1 MEWNIYKDWLDPV
14 LYRQMVSMI
23 YQLSSNADKE
33 AFLKQERENS
43 LFYGICEHSMEEE
56 YNLHYP
62 GEVLERMKERRTMT
76 KPVYRALGLALAGT
90 SCIQETCMFNGTQKS
105 GFWKQFGK
113 VLGEK
118 DLCYLAVRCLLATK
132 DRKLWVDALHQYPY
146 EKVEEMIFILS
157 VFPESDTLWQKLKG
171 KIAACFGRERRL
183 SVYED
188 WHFYAWIAM
197 KYEKRLKND
206 RTKET
211 AVLKQVVKLSQTN
224 AANANGALEEQLIK
238 NGYKKEEVIFLNGIL
253 TGARRYLDPNSL
265 TAEKIAVRVLKTFLP
280 GEKMYPDVVYELCET
295 FLRKYDCFPVRLG
308 GQEKIQNCLYGM
320 KVENVRTFLTLFPFR
335 KNGMK
340 EWHYINLNQE
350 KWHCLAAQLKE
361 EEFEKCVNDTL
372 RNGTFEKP
380 ELESYL
386 AAYQKL
392 TGREYVEIF
401 WKKIDYDLRH
411 VFHLLSENE
420 ILDAVGLMKQFL
432 KEYREMRNKE
442 PDQDAFEPIPFI
454 GEADTGENQTG
465 EAEKVFGEKWDSMLY
480 YLKADILV
488 TWALENAIETSDSMR
503 SRGYG
508 LKGRTAFSIYHF
520 TRKDKYVLG
529 MMIGL
534 SAIFTGGCIKGAAYA
549 SYDPRILL
557 AGFTIQGYA
566 APVSVSPLLALLTYL
581 CFAAFCFLP
590 VLLDVTETIRF
601 SYSRRK
607 ETADLEM
614 TYQKIYQT
622 LEQEGTDR

>member
-132 DRKLWVDALHQYPY
+132 DRRLWVDALHQYPY

-206 RTKET
+206 RW
-211 AVLKQVVKLSQTN
+211 
-224 AANANGALEEQLIK
+224 
-238 NGYKKEEVIFLNGIL
+238 F
-253 TGARRYLDPNSL
+253 
-265 TAEKIAVRVLKTFLP
+265 
-280 GEKMYPDVVYELCET
+280 
-295 FLRKYDCFPVRLG
+295 
-308 GQEKIQNCLYGM
+308 
-320 KVENVRTFLTLFPFR
+320 
-335 KNGMK
+335 
-340 EWHYINLNQE
+340 
-350 KWHCLAAQLKE
+350 
-361 EEFEKCVNDTL
+361 
-372 RNGTFEKP
+372 
-380 ELESYL
+380 
-386 AAYQKL
+386 
-392 TGREYVEIF
+392 
-401 WKKIDYDLRH
+401 
-411 VFHLLSENE
+411 
-420 ILDAVGLMKQFL
+420 
-432 KEYREMRNKE
+432 
-442 PDQDAFEPIPFI
+442 
-454 GEADTGENQTG
+454 
-465 EAEKVFGEKWDSMLY
+465 
-480 YLKADILV
+480 
-488 TWALENAIETSDSMR
+488 
-503 SRGYG
+503 
-508 LKGRTAFSIYHF
+508 
-520 TRKDKYVLG
+520 
-529 MMIGL
+529 
-534 SAIFTGGCIKGAAYA
+534 
-549 SYDPRILL
+549 
-557 AGFTIQGYA
+557 
-566 APVSVSPLLALLTYL
+566 
-581 CFAAFCFLP
+581 
-590 VLLDVTETIRF
+590 
-601 SYSRRK
+601 
-607 ETADLEM
+607 
-614 TYQKIYQT
+614 
-622 LEQEGTDR
+622 

>member
-43 LFYGICEHSMEEE
+43 LFYGICERSMEEE

-350 KWHCLAAQLKE
+350 KWHCLATQLKE

-480 YLKADILV
+480 YLKADMEDINTMTSFSMLKLVITQIGIEGIPGILEP
-488 TWALENAIETSDSMR
+488 WSMLQR
-503 SRGYG
+503 SFSLYPYGISRGECEIC
-508 LKGRTAFSIYHF
+508 R
-520 TRKDKYVLG
+520 
-529 MMIGL
+529 
-534 SAIFTGGCIKGAAYA
+534 
-549 SYDPRILL
+549 
-557 AGFTIQGYA
+557 
-566 APVSVSPLLALLTYL
+566 PLLERNAH
-581 CFAAFCFLP
+581 
-590 VLLDVTETIRF
+590 
-601 SYSRRK
+601 
-607 ETADLEM
+607 
-614 TYQKIYQT
+614 
-622 LEQEGTDR
+622 